1 MSSTPTGK
9 ATRFEP
15 SIELKFGQV
24 GIANLR
30 VKSADAGRLQAELGD
45 KVESAPALF
54 RFAPVVLD
62 LSHLPQLP
70 DAAETTALLDAMRR
84 AGMLPVG
91 LAYGTSETETLAR
104 ELDLP
109 LLARFRSNYESHAA
123 AETPA
128 TPTPAPEPPAEP
140 ETAVAATTVAPSPPG
155 AAVSAVGMI
164 HDQPVRSGQ
173 QVYARDRDLVVLN
186 LVGNGAE
193 VIADGS
199 IHVYGALRGRAL
211 AGAQGDTRARIMC
224 QAFHAELL
232 SIAGQYRVF
241 EEMPRGLRGKP
252 VQAWLEGDKLH
263 VELLRT

>member
-1 MSSTPTGK
+1 MNTAS
-9 ATRFEP
+9 ARDEP
-15 SIELKFGQV
+15 VLELKFGQV

-30 VKSADAGRLQAELGD
+30 LWRADPVRLETELGD
-45 KVESAPALF
+45 KVQAAPALF

-62 LSHLPQLP
+62 LSHLPRLP
-70 DAAETTALLDAMRR
+70 NRTEAGELLGGIRR

-91 LAYGTSETETLAR
+91 LAYGTRETEELAR

-109 LLARFRSNYESHAA
+109 LLAKFRANYEPVAA
-123 AETPA
+123 APA
-128 TPTPAPEPPAEP
+128 APEP
-140 ETAVAATTVAPSPPG
+140 ETAPAAARAESRPERAEATQPSSPD
-155 AAVSAVGMI
+155 AAQADCVGLI

-173 QVYARDRDLVVLN
+173 QLYARGRDLVLLN

-211 AGAQGDTRARIMC
+211 AGAQGDTRARVLC

-232 SIAGQYRVF
+232 SVAGQYRVF
-241 EEMPRGLRGKP
+241 EEIPRELRGKP
-252 VQAWLEGDKLH
+252 VQAWLEDDKLR
-263 VELLRT
+263 VEVLRT

>member
-1 MSSTPTGK
+1 MNGASARDESVL
-9 ATRFEP
+9 
-15 SIELKFGQV
+15 ELKFGQV

-30 VKSADAGRLQAELGD
+30 LWHAEPARLEAELGD
-45 KVESAPALF
+45 KVQSAPALF

-62 LSHLPQLP
+62 LSHLSALP
-70 DAAETTALLDAMRR
+70 TSAEAMELLQGIRR

-91 LAYGTSETETLAR
+91 LAYGTSETEALAR

-109 LLARFRSNYESHAA
+109 LLAKFRANYEPLAA
-123 AETPA
+123 A
-128 TPTPAPEPPAEP
+128 PAPRQPEPEPAHQEEPARPPEAAPAAPPDAEPAE
-140 ETAVAATTVAPSPPG
+140 AIG
-155 AAVSAVGMI
+155 LI

-173 QVYARDRDLVVLN
+173 QLYARRRDLVLLN

-211 AGAQGDTRARIMC
+211 AGAQGDTRARILC
-224 QAFHAELL
+224 QSFHAQLL

-241 EEMPRGLRGKP
+241 EEIPRELRGKP
-252 VQAWLEGDKLH
+252 VQAWLEDDKLR
-263 VELLRT
+263 VEVLRV